1 MVWQGNGGIKEM
13 KTDEAKNVMVD
24 FVDKYTKN
32 MNKKEYVKIAVALS
46 VLYLKADHYDELRE
60 DLKDMIEYEDEI
72 GMDDIEEMTKKEFEK

>member
-1 MVWQGNGGIKEM
+1 M